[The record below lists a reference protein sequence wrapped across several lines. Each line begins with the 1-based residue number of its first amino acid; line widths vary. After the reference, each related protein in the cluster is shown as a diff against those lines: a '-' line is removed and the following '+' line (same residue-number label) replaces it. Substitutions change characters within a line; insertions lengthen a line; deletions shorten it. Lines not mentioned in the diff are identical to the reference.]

1 MSEFPEP
8 IPARSAPRPCA
19 ARIKDVIDE
28 YLAKPDGQIIGD
40 HMEAVTAVLHG
51 PRLPPPAKPLTAGF
65 LRIENG
71 VAAEHWDTADY
82 VRLYQSFR
90 LSHKTL

>member
-40 HMEAVTAVLHG
+40 HMEAVTA
-51 PRLPPPAKPLTAGF
+51 R
-65 LRIENG
+65 
-71 VAAEHWDTADY
+71 AE
-82 VRLYQSFR
+82 
-90 LSHKTL
+90 